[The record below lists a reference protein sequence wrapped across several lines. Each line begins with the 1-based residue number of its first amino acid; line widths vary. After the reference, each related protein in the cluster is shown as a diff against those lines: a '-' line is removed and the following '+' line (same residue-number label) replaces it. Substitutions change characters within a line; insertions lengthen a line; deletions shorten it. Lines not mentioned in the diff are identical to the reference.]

1 METEKEIEVRK
12 DSFRKFRDMMRESN
26 LFRNSNRIGKNLS
39 YVFYMS
45 AWHHSR
51 LELLKEIINELD
63 YETFD
68 TVVRNI
74 YNRFDYI
81 QEEVTNHEKI

>member
-51 LELLKEIINELD
+51 LELLKEIINELS
-63 YETFD
+63 YETYD
-68 TVVRNI
+68 TVIRNI
-74 YNRFDYI
+74 YKKYDDI
-81 QEEVTNHEKI
+81 KEEVVNHEKI

>member
-12 DSFRKFRDMMRESN
+12 DSFRKFREKMCESN

-51 LELLKEIINELD
+51 LELLKEIINELS
-63 YETFD
+63 YETYD
-68 TVVRNI
+68 TVIRNI
-74 YNRFDYI
+74 YKKYGDI
-81 QEEVTNHEKI
+81 QEEVVNHEKI

>member
-39 YVFYMS
+39 YSAYMS
-45 AWHHSR
+45 AWNHSKAFVLKTIIDN
-51 LELLKEIINELD
+51 LE
-63 YETFD
+63 YEGDDITLRKIYKQFD
-68 TVVRNI
+68 DV
-74 YNRFDYI
+74 
-81 QEEVTNHEKI
+81 QEEILFHEKI